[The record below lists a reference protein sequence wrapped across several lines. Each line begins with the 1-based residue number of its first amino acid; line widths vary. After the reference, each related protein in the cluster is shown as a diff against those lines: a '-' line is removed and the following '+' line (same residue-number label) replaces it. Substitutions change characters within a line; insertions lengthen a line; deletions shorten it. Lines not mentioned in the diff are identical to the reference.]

1 MYPTATN
8 LHLGPLFTLKESAM
22 WRKVLSPFPTPAW
35 VAHGWLMG
43 GSPKK
48 VGFPHGHQG
57 PISASAPLSSLLT
70 GLCLHLVPYFLI
82 SAICLFTNLFNTNNT
97 YQHVSQCFKGA
108 MEISSLNQNTLR
120 WKLSSLFC
128 FFYKM
133 KKINTEKFITSL
145 RSHSFH
151 MAIMGLWPPSTSG

>member
-1 MYPTATN
+1 MVETAEWGQCWVENLNIHCLQPPPSPHCIQQPPTSILT
-8 LHLGPLFTLKESAM
+8 GPLFTLKESAM

-43 GSPKK
+43 GSPKR

-82 SAICLFTNLFNTNNT
+82 STICLFTNLFNTNNT

-120 WKLSSLFC
+120 WKLSSLF
-128 FFYKM
+128 FF
-133 KKINTEKFITSL
+133 FL
-145 RSHSFH
+145 
-151 MAIMGLWPPSTSG
+151 